1 MAYDQALGN
10 ANIAHGRYPD
20 LQTVCEKRFVQAN
33 CWGHD
38 LRDDKQVKA
47 ISPSKAFQAVPAGL
61 VTLVS
66 HSVNQQAW
74 LGWCY

>member
-38 LRDDKQVKA
+38 LRDAKA
-47 ISPSKAFQAVPAGL
+47 ISPSKAFQAVPVGL